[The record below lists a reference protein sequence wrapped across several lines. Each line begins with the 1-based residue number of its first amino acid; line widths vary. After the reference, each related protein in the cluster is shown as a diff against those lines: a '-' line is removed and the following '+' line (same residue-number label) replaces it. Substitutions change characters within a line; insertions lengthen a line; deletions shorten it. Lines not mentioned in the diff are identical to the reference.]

1 MKHFFEKVK
10 VIFKDKTLL
19 RRILFV
25 LGILVLFRLLAAIP
39 VPGIN
44 PVALE
49 QFLQQ
54 NQFFGLLNIFSGGGL
69 KQLSILMLG
78 VGPFITTSIILQLL
92 TVLVPKLKDMYHE
105 QGEAGRK
112 KFYQYSRY
120 LTIPVAALQAIGLLL
135 VFSRQGILPG
145 ISSAAFIVS
154 VVSVV
159 AGSVLLTWIG
169 ELVTEFGLG
178 NGVSVIIF
186 AGIVVGIPRVI
197 SQVGFSFTAADVPMY
212 IAILVAA
219 LIIIAGVVAM
229 NEAERIIPVHY
240 AKQSRGGNVY
250 GGVSTH
256 IPLKINQAGVMP
268 IIFALSIL
276 LFPQMLANF
285 FANSPGFMGSVAH
298 ALQSF
303 VNNQL
308 LYGIVYFVL
317 TVAFTFFYSAITFD
331 AHAMASNLHKNG
343 AFIPGIR
350 PGDHTEEYLHTIV
363 LRLTFVGG
371 MFLGIVALIPII
383 LQSASGISGLTLGGT
398 SILIVV
404 GVILEMMKRLDAQV
418 AMRQY

>member
-1 MKHFFEKVK
+1 MNTFIEKVK
-10 VIFKDKTLL
+10 VILKDKTLVK
-19 RRILFV
+19 RVLFV
-25 LGILVLFRLLAAIP
+25 LGILVLFRFLSAIP

-69 KQLSILMLG
+69 SQLSVLMLG

-92 TVLVPKLKDMYHE
+92 TVLVPKLKDLYHE

-120 LTIPVAALQAIGLLL
+120 LTIPVAALQAVALLMIF
-135 VFSRQGILPG
+135 VQQGILPG
-145 ISSAAFIVS
+145 VSSIGFIAS
-154 VVSVV
+154 VISVV
-159 AGSVLLTWIG
+159 AGSVFLTWIG

-186 AGIVVGIPRVI
+186 AGIVISIPKVI
-197 SQVGFSFTAADVPMY
+197 SQTSFAFDIAQLPMY

-219 LIIIAGVVAM
+219 IVIIVAVVIM
-229 NEAERIIPVHY
+229 HEAERIIPVHY
-240 AKQSRGGNVY
+240 AKQSRGGKTY

-268 IIFALSIL
+268 IIFALSLL

-285 FANSPGFMGSVAH
+285 FINSPGTMGSIAQW
-298 ALQSF
+298 LQSF
-303 VNNQL
+303 LQNQL
-308 LYGIVYFVL
+308 AYGITYFVL
-317 TVAFTFFYSAITFD
+317 TVGFTFFYSAITFD

-343 AFIPGIR
+343 AFIPGLR
-350 PGDHTEEYLHTIV
+350 PGEQTEDYLHMVV

-371 MFLGIVALIPII
+371 MFLGIIAVIPII
-383 LQSASGISGLTLGGT
+383 LQAASGLSSLALGGT

-404 GVILEMMKRLDAQV
+404 GVVLEMIKRLDAQV